1 MPNPKSIPHGAVVV
15 TAANRDEYLAT
26 VSEYEAL
33 GYRFS
38 PCDDLKRL
46 HWAALGIAGS
56 GRPLVWVR
64 TPILEVVGEA
74 DEGDEVGAVDGCGR
88 VVTCGTLHL
97 GDRIEE
103 VTTDLFNY
111 QRAFR
116 DHKDRQHHVLE
127 ASDPLTYRLAFVCTT
142 CARLVKVDWDQ
153 CIDLGA
159 TLEHGVKE
167 AWDGGV
173 SYDDD

>member
-15 TAANRDEYLAT
+15 TAENRDEYLAT

-46 HWAALGIAGS
+46 HWAALGVAAP
-56 GRPLVWVR
+56 GRPLIWVR
-64 TPILEVVGEA
+64 TPILEVVGA
-74 DEGDEVGAVDGCGR
+74 AGEGEEVGDIDECGR
-88 VVTCGTLHL
+88 VVTCGTLHR

-111 QRAFR
+111 QRALR

-142 CARLVKVDWDQ
+142 CARLVRVDWDQ
-153 CIDLGA
+153 CIDLGVV
-159 TLEHGVKE
+159 LEHGVKE
-167 AWDGGV
+167 AGSGGV
-173 SYDDD
+173 SYDD